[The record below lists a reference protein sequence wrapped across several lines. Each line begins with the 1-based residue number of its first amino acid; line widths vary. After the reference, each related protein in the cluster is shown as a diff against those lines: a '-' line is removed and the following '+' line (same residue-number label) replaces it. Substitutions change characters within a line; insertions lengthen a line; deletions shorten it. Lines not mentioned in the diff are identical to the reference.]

1 MTDAQ
6 RVARATSFG
15 GAAAAY
21 STGRPSYPAAA
32 VAWLVGGATR
42 VVDVGAGTGK
52 LTAGLVAA
60 GLEVVAAVDPD
71 AAMLGT
77 LQRDVPGVPALVGTA
92 ESVPL
97 PDAAVDA
104 AVLGQAWHWVDPDAA
119 SAELGRVVRPGGVLG
134 LIWNIRDES
143 EPWVAELGARM
154 HGSDAEQMIGDA
166 AVRVAAPFGP
176 LDERR
181 FPWTA
186 ARTPDEIVG
195 DGLVAQLPHR
205 TARSRARGGAG
216 VDPGAARDAS
226 GDGRPRQGRAA
237 VHHVRLPRPPRLT
250 AIASRQ

>member
-1 MTDAQ
+1 MTDAE
-6 RVARATSFG
+6 RTARATSFG

-21 STGRPSYPAAA
+21 STGRPTYPDDA
-32 VAWLVGGATR
+32 VAWLVEGATR

-60 GLEVVAAVDPD
+60 GVDVAAAVDPD
-71 AAMLGT
+71 AAMLAT
-77 LQRDVPGVPALVGTA
+77 LQRDVPGVPVLVGTA
-92 ESVPL
+92 EAVPL

-176 LDERR
+176 LVERR

-186 ARTPDEIVG
+186 VRTRDEIVAMAASRSY
-195 DGLVAQLPHR
+195 LIALP
-205 TARSRARGGAG
+205 
-216 VDPGAARDAS
+216 DEE
-226 GDGRPRQGRAA
+226 RAA
-237 VHHVRLPRPPRLT
+237 VLRSIRDLLATHPATAGRERVELPYITYAYRAR
-250 AIASRQ
+250 RG